1 MEFSK
6 QNFTKDKQTAHF
18 IYNKFFCSFKNLQDE
33 LIQVACIKLWEFRQ
47 KSNRY
52 YTIRGANKIAKD
64 AMIDFLRKESKH
76 LDNDSLFGELEED
89 LLLID
94 TVAAEQDTSDEKL
107 QRYLKLIDQVRR
119 QLFWL
124 GGKQKRII
132 ELYLNRRSYQEIA
145 DCVGISKQ
153 NVGECVKAFRK
164 SIAQKLELN
173 IEGCDHA
180 A

>member
-1 MEFSK
+1 
-6 QNFTKDKQTAHF
+6 
-18 IYNKFFCSFKNLQDE
+18 
-33 LIQVACIKLWEFRQ
+33 
-47 KSNRY
+47 
-52 YTIRGANKIAKD
+52 
-64 AMIDFLRKESKH
+64 MIDFLRKESKH
-76 LDNDSLFGELEED
+76 LDNDSLFDELEED

-94 TVAAEQDTSDEKL
+94 TVAAEQDNSDEKL

-132 ELYLNRRSYQEIA
+132 EQYLNRRSYQEIA